1 MDITYGV
8 PRGFVLGPL
17 LFIIYANDLPGALI
31 ESKCILFVDDTTVYY
46 SSKNITNIFHKINNY
61 LNSLEDYFMASKLS
75 LNISKINYMVFPLE
89 ATKHENFNNEI
100 INKVNKVQFLGMI
113 IDEKL
118 TWREHIN
125 YRCNTMSSGL

>member
-17 LFIIYANDLPGALI
+17 LFIIYTNDLPDALI
-31 ESKCILFVDDTTVYY
+31 ESKCILFADDTTVYY